1 MKIDFYGDRNNYE
14 LRHNNVFLY
23 YESFEKYLVSHGQ
36 ICNAKIM
43 IFLIHDLNIP
53 IGYFLPQG
61 KITKVSSKV
70 MSGLLDMRC
79 TF

>member
-1 MKIDFYGDRNNYE
+1 MLIDSNINDNE
-14 LRHNNVFLY
+14 LRHNSVFIY
-23 YESFEKYLVSHGQ
+23 IYESFQKYLVSHGQ